1 MEEEIIKKWLNN
13 ELSEEELKSFESTK
27 EYKSYVKILDNA
39 KYFKAPEFDADSSKE
54 SLDFAIKSRTKSNN
68 KIVYQLIASIAA
80 VLIIGFLIFDYTVP
94 NQLENT
100 KTTEIAQTHN
110 ITLPDQ
116 SIVDLNANSSI
127 DYNEATWEEE
137 RLVSLEGE
145 ATFNVEKGKK
155 FTVSTNYGT
164 VEVLG
169 TIFNVKSRDY
179 AFQVQC
185 IEGSVKVGI
194 KNENYI
200 LKQHDLLKLEKD
212 KVIIESDR
220 SSLPDWKNNLSI
232 VRNETLNNVLMEF
245 QNYYDV
251 EFETSNIDT
260 NKTFTGSFTHQNM
273 EIALNSITL
282 PLGISYK
289 IEGKKV
295 FLTHK

>member
-54 SLDFAIKSRTKSNN
+54 SLDFAITSRTKSNN